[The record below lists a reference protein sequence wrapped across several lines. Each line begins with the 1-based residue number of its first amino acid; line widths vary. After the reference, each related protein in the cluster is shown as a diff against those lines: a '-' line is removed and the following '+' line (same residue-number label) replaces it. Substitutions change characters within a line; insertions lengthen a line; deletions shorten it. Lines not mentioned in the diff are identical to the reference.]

1 MDGAKRMNRIPE
13 LCFYDFNQQHT
24 PCLVDTFRER
34 HRAPEPRYTMVEVG
48 PEAIPALE
56 QHWQTGQPVELLG
69 VVFEFAVVAKTRKR
83 LFRAD
88 RYVVR
93 GIRQR

>member
-1 MDGAKRMNRIPE
+1 MNSIPE
-13 LCFYDFNQQHT
+13 LCFYDFNQQHG
-24 PCLVDTFRER
+24 PCVPDVFFER
-34 HRAPEPRYTMVEVG
+34 HPSPEPRYTMVEVG

-56 QHWQTGQPVELLG
+56 QHWQTGRPVELLG
-69 VVFEFAVVAKTRKR
+69 IVFEFAVVAKTRKR

-93 GIRQR
+93 GTRER

>member
-1 MDGAKRMNRIPE
+1 MKTIPE
-13 LCFYDFNQQHT
+13 LCFYDFNQRFA
-24 PCLVDTFRER
+24 PCLVDLFREQR
-34 HRAPEPRYTMVEVG
+34 PSLEPRYTMVEVG

-69 VVFEFAVVAKTRKR
+69 VVFEFAVVVKTQKR

-93 GIRQR
+93 GIREI

>member
-1 MDGAKRMNRIPE
+1 MKAIPE
-13 LCFYDFNQQHT
+13 QVFHDYCT
-24 PCLVDTFRER
+24 PVRVDT
-34 HRAPEPRYTMVEVG
+34 HRAHIAPPEPRYTMVEVG

-56 QHWQTGQPVELLG
+56 QHWLSGQPIELLG

-88 RYVVR
+88 RLIVR
-93 GIRQR
+93 GVKC

>member
-1 MDGAKRMNRIPE
+1 MNAIRDYLENCRVIEEFCDPK
-13 LCFYDFNQQHT
+13 NT
-24 PCLVDTFRER
+24 PLLVDT
-34 HRAPEPRYTMVEVG
+34 HRAHIAPPEPRYTMVEVG

-56 QHWQTGQPVELLG
+56 WHWQSGQPIELLG
-69 VVFEFAVVAKTRKR
+69 VVFEFAVVAKTVKR

-93 GIRQR
+93 GIRER

>member
-1 MDGAKRMNRIPE
+1 MNSIPD
-13 LCFYDFNQQHT
+13 LCFYDFNQQHA
-24 PCLVDTFRER
+24 PCVVDGNS
-34 HRAPEPRYTMVEVG
+34 HPPPSPEPRYTMVEVG

-56 QHWQTGQPVELLG
+56 QHWQTGRPVELLG

-93 GIRQR
+93 GIRER